1 MQERNQKLVNLLKLE
16 LANKGRMATFAF
28 IALALVSYFYGFGSI
43 KYTHII
49 KITAIALV
57 ILNIIRHQFYQLI
70 LKQKTVSNLNWNLTV
85 LLINANAFGFS
96 LILNLATLE
105 SKLVGDHY
113 PFIATLF
120 TGLIATSIVT
130 LSYFPI
136 TFLPFQILMI
146 FPQIAIIFYYH
157 TTTDHNYLYLIS
169 LYVIYF
175 AYQMKQF
182 RTYRSDII
190 ARFHYQ
196 IDLEDK
202 NKELERSKNIIMDQT
217 IKLIHTSRLA
227 VMGEMSIGISHE
239 INNPLTV
246 ISGNINLIDKLI
258 DSQKSHLDENTLKQF
273 EKFSER
279 IGSALKRVDKIIY
292 GLKYYANPS
301 DNKPKEIVSLQQ
313 IIQETSSF
321 LEELLNKTHTTFS
334 VEQIPLVKIECHPV
348 QISQVLI
355 NIIKNAMDVLEDN
368 HNKEEKWISLSFI
381 QKSDSV
387 EIYIQNGGDKIQDE
401 VAVNVFKPFYTTKTN
416 KKGTGLGLSISETII
431 KEHDGELL
439 CDLGFKNTCFV
450 IKLKIH
456 C

>member
-1 MQERNQKLVNLLKLE
+1 MKKRCEKLVDLLKLE
-16 LANKGRMATFAF
+16 VAQKGSTATYAFA
-28 IALALVSYFYGFGSI
+28 ALAIVSYFYGFGTV
-43 KYTHII
+43 KYLPII
-49 KITAIALV
+49 KITSIIIFIFI
-57 ILNIIRHQFYQLI
+57 ILRHMAYQHIRRKKVTTTLSWYI
-70 LKQKTVSNLNWNLTV
+70 TVF
-85 LLINANAFGFS
+85 LININSVCFS
-96 LILNLATLE
+96 LILNLATFE
-105 SKLVGDHY
+105 SQLTSIHY
-113 PFIATLF
+113 AVIATLL
-120 TGLIATSIVT
+120 TGLIATSIIT

-136 TFLPFQILMI
+136 IFLPFQIFII
-146 FPQIAIIFYYH
+146 FPQVAIVTYFH
-157 TTTDHNYLYLIS
+157 NTTSNNYIPLIV

-175 AYQMKQF
+175 LYQMKQF
-182 RTYRSDII
+182 KIYREDLI
-190 ARFHYQ
+190 ARFNYQ
-196 IDLEDK
+196 LDLEEK
-202 NKELERSKNIIMDQT
+202 NQELEKSKNIIMDQT

-450 IKLKIH
+450 IKLKTH
-456 C
+456 

>member
-1 MQERNQKLVNLLKLE
+1 MKKRCEKLVDLLKLE
-16 LANKGRMATFAF
+16 VAQKGSTATYAFA
-28 IALALVSYFYGFGSI
+28 ALAIVSYFYGFGTV
-43 KYTHII
+43 KYLPII
-49 KITAIALV
+49 KITSIIIFIFI
-57 ILNIIRHQFYQLI
+57 ILRHMAYQHIRRKKVTTTLSWYI
-70 LKQKTVSNLNWNLTV
+70 TVF
-85 LLINANAFGFS
+85 LININSVCFS
-96 LILNLATLE
+96 LILNLATFE
-105 SKLVGDHY
+105 SQLTSIHY
-113 PFIATLF
+113 AVIATLL
-120 TGLIATSIVT
+120 TGLIATSIIT
-130 LSYFPI
+130 LSCFPI
-136 TFLPFQILMI
+136 IFLPFQIFII
-146 FPQIAIIFYYH
+146 FPQVAIVTYFH
-157 TTTDHNYLYLIS
+157 NTTSNNYIPLIV

-175 AYQMKQF
+175 LYQMKQF
-182 RTYRSDII
+182 KIYREDLI
-190 ARFHYQ
+190 ARFNYQ
-196 IDLEDK
+196 LDLEEK
-202 NKELERSKNIIMDQT
+202 NQELEKSKNIIMDQT

-450 IKLKIH
+450 IKLKTQ
-456 C
+456 